1 MIKILVKKKVS
12 LMQKYQNSKLFLYI
26 YRALTTK
33 LQVTNISQTARLL
46 T

>member
-1 MIKILVKKKVS
+1 MIKILVKKNVS
-12 LMQKYQNSKLFLYI
+12 LMQKNQNSKLFLYI

>member
-1 MIKILVKKKVS
+1 MIKILVKKNVS
-12 LMQKYQNSKLFLYI
+12 LMQKKQNSKLFLYI

>member
-1 MIKILVKKKVS
+1 
-12 LMQKYQNSKLFLYI
+12 MQKNQNSKLFLYI

-33 LQVTNISQTARLL
+33 LQVTNIYQTARLL

>member
-1 MIKILVKKKVS
+1 
-12 LMQKYQNSKLFLYI
+12 MQKKQNSKLFLYI